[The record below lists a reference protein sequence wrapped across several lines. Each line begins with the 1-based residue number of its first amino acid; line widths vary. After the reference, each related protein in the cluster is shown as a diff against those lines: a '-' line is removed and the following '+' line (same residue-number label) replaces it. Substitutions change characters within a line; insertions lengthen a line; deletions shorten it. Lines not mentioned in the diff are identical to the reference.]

1 MRQRLFLHYRWFLHN
16 LSEGFI
22 RTNMHTT
29 VLPENVYFWDLV
41 YVPTIFSEIIEFL
54 FDLFW
59 HEMVTGEM
67 FGLEKSSSQPNFD
80 SFHCPCKQAH
90 LKHQPSSKKN
100 YHHNISG
107 MQWYHI
113 SMTHMLFC
121 YVIPNWHGGSLL
133 SPCCSGIG
141 FCQLIFY
148 QKCPN
153 LLVVKI
159 DIIWINLTPRQA
171 HRVL

>member
-1 MRQRLFLHYRWFLHN
+1 
-16 LSEGFI
+16 
-22 RTNMHTT
+22 MHTT

-90 LKHQPSSKKN
+90 LKHQPSSKKKLSSQ
-100 YHHNISG
+100 YKWHVVVS
-107 MQWYHI
+107 HI
-113 SMTHMLFC
+113 NDTHVVLLC
-121 YVIPNWHGGSLL
+121 YP
-133 SPCCSGIG
+133 
-141 FCQLIFY
+141 
-148 QKCPN
+148 
-153 LLVVKI
+153 
-159 DIIWINLTPRQA
+159 
-171 HRVL
+171 